1 MEKVTDEVAKRI
13 FKVLCN
19 EEMGHIDYLREHLD
33 EWRKTGEIS
42 EKKLRT
48 SIGAKREVAPRPL
61 PIFPARRSLAP
72 NAAELRRLRIE
83 VDITPPY
90 RKLGHPLLWRI
101 VRISRVPDVCSLRG
115 IEPRSF

>member
-48 SIGAKREVAPRPL
+48 SIPTRAPIDAGLKKPRKHSTRKPS
-61 PIFPARRSLAP
+61 ARGEDGS
-72 NAAELRRLRIE
+72 
-83 VDITPPY
+83 
-90 RKLGHPLLWRI
+90 
-101 VRISRVPDVCSLRG
+101 S
-115 IEPRSF
+115 